1 MEKQEVP
8 IWEKANLTIDEA
20 AAYFGIGTN
29 KLREITSNPDCEFV
43 IRVGAKRLIKRKNSR
58 DTWKTWIQCN
68 QFWMEA
74 GDAADAVSRL
84 CNREITEN
92 LLKTWDVHIII
103 YVCGH
108 SLGRRILCP
117 TKDAIPKGVS

>member
-43 IRVGAKRLIKRKNSR
+43 IRVGAKRLIKRKKFER
-58 DTWKTWIQCN
+58 YLEDVVQCN

-74 GDAADAVSRL
+74 GMQRMLYPGFATGKL
-84 CNREITEN
+84 Q
-92 LLKTWDVHIII
+92 KT
-103 YVCGH
+103 Y
-108 SLGRRILCP
+108 
-117 TKDAIPKGVS
+117 

>member
-43 IRVGAKRLIKRKNSR
+43 IRVGAKR
-58 DTWKTWIQCN
+58 
-68 QFWMEA
+68 MEA
-74 GDAADAVSRL
+74 GMQRMLYPGFATGKL
-84 CNREITEN
+84 Q
-92 LLKTWDVHIII
+92 KT
-103 YVCGH
+103 Y
-108 SLGRRILCP
+108 
-117 TKDAIPKGVS
+117 

>member
-43 IRVGAKRLIKRKNSR
+43 IRVGAKRLIKRK
-58 DTWKTWIQCN
+58 K
-68 QFWMEA
+68 F
-74 GDAADAVSRL
+74 
-84 CNREITEN
+84 REI
-92 LLKTWDVHIII
+92 
-103 YVCGH
+103 
-108 SLGRRILCP
+108 LGRRGYSVTNFGWKPGCSGCC
-117 TKDAIPKGVS
+117 IPGFATGKLQKTY

>member
-43 IRVGAKRLIKRKNSR
+43 IRVGAKRLIKRKKFER
-58 DTWKTWIQCN
+58 DLEDEDT
-68 QFWMEA
+68 
-74 GDAADAVSRL
+74 V
-84 CNREITEN
+84 
-92 LLKTWDVHIII
+92 
-103 YVCGH
+103 
-108 SLGRRILCP
+108 
-117 TKDAIPKGVS
+117 

>member
-43 IRVGAKRLIKRKNSR
+43 IRGGAKRLSKRKKFER
-58 DTWKTWIQCN
+58 YLEDVDT
-68 QFWMEA
+68 
-74 GDAADAVSRL
+74 V
-84 CNREITEN
+84 
-92 LLKTWDVHIII
+92 
-103 YVCGH
+103 
-108 SLGRRILCP
+108 
-117 TKDAIPKGVS
+117 

>member
-29 KLREITSNPDCEFV
+29 KLREITSN
-43 IRVGAKRLIKRKNSR
+43 
-58 DTWKTWIQCN
+58 TWKTWIQCN

-74 GDAADAVSRL
+74 GMQRMLYPGFTAGKL
-84 CNREITEN
+84 Q
-92 LLKTWDVHIII
+92 KT
-103 YVCGH
+103 Y
-108 SLGRRILCP
+108 
-117 TKDAIPKGVS
+117 

>member
-43 IRVGAKRLIKRKNSR
+43 IRVGAKRLIKRKKFER
-58 DTWKTWIQCN
+58 YL
-68 QFWMEA
+68 EA
-74 GDAADAVSRL
+74 GMQRMLYPGFATGKL
-84 CNREITEN
+84 Q
-92 LLKTWDVHIII
+92 KT
-103 YVCGH
+103 Y
-108 SLGRRILCP
+108 
-117 TKDAIPKGVS
+117 